1 MFLGQL
7 AVGINI
13 AQQADDFTSDG
24 VHSKLIR
31 RKEENNE
38 DRSAMYRT
46 FFDGWAVCG
55 WCKRR

>member
-1 MFLGQL
+1 VFLGQL

-13 AQQADDFTSDG
+13 AQQADHFTSDG

-31 RKEENNE
+31 RKEEKNE
-38 DRSAMYRT
+38 DRSAMYGPC
-46 FFDGWAVCG
+46 FDGWSVYG

>member
-1 MFLGQL
+1 VFLGQL

-13 AQQADDFTSDG
+13 AQQADHFTSDG

-46 FFDGWAVCG
+46 FLDGWSVCG
-55 WCKRR
+55 WCKRG